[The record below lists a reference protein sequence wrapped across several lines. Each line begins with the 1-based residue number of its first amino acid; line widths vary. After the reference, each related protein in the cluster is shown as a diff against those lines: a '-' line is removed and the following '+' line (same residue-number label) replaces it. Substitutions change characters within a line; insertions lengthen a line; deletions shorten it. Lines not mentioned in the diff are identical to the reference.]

1 MKTISEVTEMLGI
14 TRRTLQEYDNKKVD
28 LLHPT
33 NKEAVNNGKLEKW
46 LYDDE
51 AINRLQIITIFREI
65 GYTRKEIKAILDN
78 PESRLIEEFL
88 KGKEKLIE
96 KRRRI
101 EEMTSFLDMFIFFF
115 QLPDYCINY
124 LFCPPSRIKRTDMSV
139 NTILELGRRNINSGK
154 AMLTEDTEP
163 DTTAIM
169 LLLLMSAPQC
179 YLPKS
184 NETQQYIESV
194 LRYCIGKYL
203 DEDGRVTQENRESII
218 DAFIKEN
225 KIPNLIFDDTL
236 SFLNNVEEKDTIED
250 MLGKGSFRFVE
261 EAINIYKKNK
271 GEDDNGN

>member
-1 MKTISEVTEMLGI
+1 MKAKQVLLSGANEKMFVSECST
-14 TRRTLQEYDNKKVD
+14 
-28 LLHPT
+28 
-33 NKEAVNNGKLEKW
+33 
-46 LYDDE
+46 
-51 AINRLQIITIFREI
+51 
-65 GYTRKEIKAILDN
+65 
-78 PESRLIEEFL
+78 IEEFL

-194 LRYCIGKYL
+194 LRGL
-203 DEDGRVTQENRESII
+203 T
-218 DAFIKEN
+218 
-225 KIPNLIFDDTL
+225 
-236 SFLNNVEEKDTIED
+236 
-250 MLGKGSFRFVE
+250 
-261 EAINIYKKNK
+261 
-271 GEDDNGN
+271 